1 MDVASMRIFYIFM
14 DIILPLAVGY
24 FLNQRH
30 LISSQQCN
38 RLIRFNIIVIV
49 TILTLLS
56 FWVMPLRTDLFSLP
70 FFAFFNAFF
79 PLGIILL
86 LGLQKGFAK
95 KLDRGSY
102 LIAAIPSNTTALG
115 GLCGYLLYGEIAFAY
130 SQIIGI
136 FQNLVMFF
144 ILFPMGYYYQHSGQS
159 SNPLAFFRSNWKGI
173 FLNWNQLSVIAIVI
187 GMGLYAAHV
196 PRPAVLGQLFQYL
209 VHISAWSA
217 LLPIG
222 YLIDFS
228 HLRQYCRATLNL
240 IPIKMFLTP
249 IVSYVLAL
257 AFTSDPILLGTL
269 IIIMASPCA
278 INALI
283 TERLYNLNVN
293 LAMAPFITTTLLYIF
308 ILYPIFYILVTLGYL
323 PFK

>member
-1 MDVASMRIFYIFM
+1 MDGASMRILYIFV
-14 DIILPLAVGY
+14 DIIMPLAVGY
-24 FLNQRH
+24 VLKQRQ
-30 LISSQQCN
+30 LVSSQQCN
-38 RLIRFNIIVIV
+38 HLIRFNIIVIV

-56 FWVMPLRTDLFSLP
+56 FWVMPLRTELLSLP

-79 PLGIILL
+79 PLGIILVL
-86 LGLQKGFAK
+86 HLQKRFTL

-144 ILFPMGYYYQHSGQS
+144 VLFPMGYYYQHSEQK
-159 SNPLAFFRSNWKGI
+159 SNIPAFIKSNWKGI
-173 FLNWNQLSVIAIVI
+173 FLNWNQLSVIAIAVGI
-187 GMGLYAAHV
+187 GLYAAHV

-222 YLIDFS
+222 YLIDVS
-228 HLRQYCRATLNL
+228 HLKQYCRATLNL

-249 IVSYVLAL
+249 AVSYVLAL
-257 AFTSDPILLGTL
+257 GFTSDPVLLGTL
-269 IIIMASPCA
+269 VIIMASPCA

-308 ILYPIFYILVTLGYL
+308 ILYPLFYLFVTLGYT